1 MSAVNEERPQF
12 AVAIRGYD
20 RLQVDEYIDRLTE
33 MVSEAEA
40 RAREAEAD
48 LEYSRHTSVGP
59 RVAQIF
65 ELAVEEVRELREQAG
80 DEVEQLRAAAQ
91 AEAEQI
97 LVRVRSQAKELQ
109 AELDAQ
115 LDRSHAEI
123 DELEARKEQSIRELR
138 RLQEALSAAAGL
150 VTLEDEPSVKAVSEK
165 KRAA

>member
-33 MVSEAEA
+33 MVSEAEQ

-80 DEVEQLRAAAQ
+80 EEAEQLRASAQ
-91 AEAEQI
+91 EEADEI
-97 LVRVRSQAKELQ
+97 LMRVRFKAEELK
-109 AELDAQ
+109 AELDAE
-115 LDRSHAEI
+115 LDRSRAEI
-123 DELEARKEQSIRELR
+123 DELRARKEESIRELR
-138 RLQEALSAAAGL
+138 RLQEALGAAAGL
-150 VTLEDEPSVKAVSEK
+150 VTLDAEPAET

>member
-1 MSAVNEERPQF
+1 MSAINEERPQF

-20 RLQVDEYIDRLTE
+20 RLQVDEYIARLTE
-33 MVSEAEA
+33 MVGEAEQ

-80 DEVEQLRAAAQ
+80 EEIEQMRARAQ

-97 LVRVRSQAKELQ
+97 LESVRFQAKELQ

-115 LDRSHAEI
+115 LERSQAEI
-123 DELEARKEQSIRELR
+123 DELEARKEESIRELR
-138 RLQEALSAAAGL
+138 RLQEALSAAAEL
-150 VTLEDEPSVKAVSEK
+150 VTLNDEVSEK
-165 KRAA
+165 RRAA